1 MHLIGLRKMDADRMI
16 DLLDAAESYLDAQGA
31 VFTPPEDRQVLG
43 ESTLG
48 LLFLEPSTR
57 TRVSFDLA
65 ARSLGGETVLVNRDG
80 RGPQQGG
87 SGAEICRSLAA
98 MGVDGFI
105 VRHHDRQLPHV
116 LVDRLRVPI
125 INAGNGSGEH
135 PTQGLLDA
143 LTLRRHFG
151 MEGGLSGL
159 KVAIMGDVVHSRVA
173 RSDAH
178 AFTRLGA
185 EVLLAGP
192 KMLLPSRDRKSDWPA
207 KETTSRKEA
216 LRWADAVVVLRIH
229 AERIHSNIIDPHEY
243 AMDWGIDSSV
253 MERYLK
259 PEAVIL
265 HPGPVV
271 RGVELSEPVLESPR
285 SLIFDQATNSV
296 AMRQAVLAEY
306 FGTGDETG
314 DKS

>member
-1 MHLIGLRKMDADRMI
+1 MHLIGLREMSRKRMLE
-16 DLLDAAESYLDAQGA
+16 LLDAAEEYLDDTGE
-31 VFTPPEDRQVLG
+31 VFTPPEKSTALEG
-43 ESTLG
+43 TTLG

-57 TRVSFDLA
+57 TRVSFEMA
-65 ARSLGGETVLVNRDG
+65 TQHLGGEVVLVTPHGTSVEKGESAAD
-80 RGPQQGG
+80 
-87 SGAEICRSLAA
+87 ICRTLAA
-98 MGVDGFI
+98 MGVEGFI

-151 MEGGLSGL
+151 LDSDLSGL

-178 AFTRLGA
+178 AFARLGA
-185 EVLLAGP
+185 DVLLAGP
-192 KMLLPSRDRKSDWPA
+192 SKLLPSQDRSERWPA
-207 KETTSRKEA
+207 RQTTSRKEA
-216 LRWADAVVVLRIH
+216 LQWADAVVVLRIH
-229 AERIHSNIIDPHEY
+229 GERIHGNIIDPHEY
-243 AMDWGIDSSV
+243 AMDWGIDSPV
-253 MERYLK
+253 VDRYLN

-271 RGVELSEPVLESPR
+271 RGVELSDPVVDSDR
-285 SLIFDQATNSV
+285 SLILEQATNGV
-296 AMRQAVLAEY
+296 AMRQAVLSAF
-306 FGTGDETG
+306 FGEG
-314 DKS
+314 